1 MSRENIPLMPA
12 GFKLWAGYL
21 LLEFL
26 PTLELPMKDLELLNV
41 MAQIRHVFGG
51 ETFI

>member
-1 MSRENIPLMPA
+1 MA
-12 GFKLWAGYL
+12 AAFKVWAGYL

-26 PTLELPMKDLELLNV
+26 PALELPMKDLELLNV
-41 MAQIRHVFGG
+41 MAQVRHVFGG